1 MAAVHD
7 MNIATGLK
15 DALLNAGMTIEKI
28 VNSNPSIISN
38 VLGVDQYVAKLI
50 YEEAKKAL
58 TFESVLLDA

>member
-1 MAAVHD
+1 MAAVHH

-15 DALLNAGMTIEKI
+15 DALLNAGMSIEKI

-50 YEEAKKAL
+50 YEEAKKTV
-58 TFESVLLDA
+58 TFESVILDA